1 MSVPV
6 NQTDQVVEAIPNPT
20 ATPNLT
26 VNLSN
31 TRTVKVNNISVSA
44 TEKDVKEFFSFSGD
58 VQYVELQRE
67 SESSQMAYVTFKDSH
82 GAETAALLTGSNIAN
97 VSVTITP
104 VENYQL
110 PSEAVLPSSPA
121 KTSVAFKKAED
132 VMSTMLA
139 KGFIL
144 GKGAVIRAKSFD
156 ERHRLTSN
164 ASATVASLDR
174 RMGLS
179 GKLSVGTTIVN
190 EKVRVVDEK
199 FQVSEKTKSAIAVAE
214 QKASSA
220 GSAIMSNPYVSSG
233 AQWVSNAFTAVAKAA
248 EGVGTL
254 TKEKVEQAEV
264 EKKEIIVSE
273 TEKKETNASET
284 EKKET
289 NIVSETEKKDTN
301 VVSET
306 EKKETNIASETE
318 KKESI
323 VNEKKETIGELEKVE
338 NREPDSVKATPEVAA
353 NSSDDK
359 KLATIK
365 GKNGGFKDCEVRC
378 GEDGKVKKEKKESE

>member
-1 MSVPV
+1 MMVTNDKRKS
-6 NQTDQVVEAIPNPT
+6 QHLVENS
-20 ATPNLT
+20 LEM
-26 VNLSN
+26 

-44 TEKDVKEFFSFSGD
+44 TKKDVKEFFSLSGD

-121 KTSVAFKKAED
+121 HALFMRNRTSVAYKKTED

-156 ERHRLTSN
+156 ERHRLNSN
-164 ASATVASLDR
+164 ASATVR
-174 RMGLS
+174 
-179 GKLSVGTTIVN
+179 
-190 EKVRVVDEK
+190 EVDEK

-220 GSAIMSNPYVSSG
+220 GPAIMSNPYVSSG
-233 AQWVSNAFTAVAKAA
+233 AQWASNAFTAVAKAA

-254 TKEKVEQAEV
+254 AKEKVEQAEV
-264 EKKEIIVSE
+264 EKKE
-273 TEKKETNASET
+273 T
-284 EKKET
+284 
-289 NIVSETEKKDTN
+289 IVSETEKKDTN
-301 VVSET
+301 IVSET
-306 EKKETNIASETE
+306 EKKEG
-318 KKESI
+318 I
-323 VNEKKETIGELEKVE
+323 VNEKKETVGELEKVE

-353 NSSDDK
+353 NSSDNK
-359 KLATIK
+359 KLAT
-365 GKNGGFKDCEVRC
+365 V
-378 GEDGKVKKEKKESE
+378 